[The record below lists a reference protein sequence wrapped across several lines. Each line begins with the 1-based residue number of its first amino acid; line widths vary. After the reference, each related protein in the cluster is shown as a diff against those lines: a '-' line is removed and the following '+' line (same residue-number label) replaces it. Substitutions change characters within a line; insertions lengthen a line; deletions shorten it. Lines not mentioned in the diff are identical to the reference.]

1 MTAEASYLNCGNT
14 QQSMSTPTAGKQMM
28 MIQILNH
35 YIHVKGQHAIKSP
48 ESGRKAVAFL

>member
-28 MIQILNH
+28 IQIVNH

-48 ESGRKAVAFL
+48 ESGRKAAPFL